1 MSVAESVQ
9 SSWTAGHS
17 AAGRVRRRCLEF
29 LPQGRRVLL
38 RTGRLQLPLKLH
50 TEENLFC
57 LCSQPYD
64 YVSPANGS
72 LSAGGVVL
80 WGGWPKET
88 RIGKFQVARCFF
100 TMSPVAPGY
109 VKAHIGAYRL

>member
-17 AAGRVRRRCLEF
+17 AAGRVKRRCLEF

-72 LSAGGVVL
+72 LSAGGYVML
-80 WGGWPKET
+80 GGWLKET
-88 RIGKFQVARCFF
+88 LIGKFVCGRCCY
-100 TMSPVAPGY
+100 MM
-109 VKAHIGAYRL
+109 L

>member
-29 LPQGRRVLL
+29 LPQWRRVLL
-38 RTGRLQLPLKLH
+38 RTGRLKLPLKLH
-50 TEENLFC
+50 TEENPFC
-57 LCSQPYD
+57 LCSQPYA

-72 LSAGGVVL
+72 LSAGGIVL
-80 WGGWPKET
+80 WGGWPKGNPDWEVP
-88 RIGKFQVARCFF
+88 GGALFF

-109 VKAHIGAYRL
+109 MKAHIGA